1 MKQVLSFLFSVMA
14 ASLFAATQTVDG
26 IAWTYSV
33 SGGAA
38 TIESIPRD
46 TTGDITIPSSLGG
59 YPVTSIGEE
68 AFSWCDSLTSVV
80 IPESVTWIGDW
91 AFSGCSSLTSVDI
104 PEGVTWIRRWTFSDC
119 SSLTSVVIP
128 EGVTSIGGGRFL
140 GVVR

>member
-1 MKQVLSFLFSVMA
+1 MKQVLPFLFSVMA

-59 YPVTSIGEE
+59 YPVTSIGNY
-68 AFSWCDSLTSVV
+68 AFQR
-80 IPESVTWIGDW
+80 
-91 AFSGCSSLTSVDI
+91 CSA
-104 PEGVTWIRRWTFSDC
+104 
-119 SSLTSVVIP
+119 LTSVVIP
-128 EGVTSIGGGRFL
+128 EGVTTIGDSAFEGAICKPNAPGS
-140 GVVR
+140 